1 MSISIEIQKSGFPI
15 KLGTVE
21 RWFDTSAESLTR
33 FHDMETEATKRL
45 NEFQRQIVE
54 SNIGKDI
61 EEDNITIDTVKG
73 AVDLE
78 KKYLE
83 IQYDLLLGDGTF
95 AELYDLYPDY
105 LVLQET
111 LEKVSEMI

>member
-21 RWFDTSAESLTR
+21 HWFDTSAESLTR

-73 AVDLE
+73 AVDL
-78 KKYLE
+78 
-83 IQYDLLLGDGTF
+83 
-95 AELYDLYPDY
+95 
-105 LVLQET
+105 
-111 LEKVSEMI
+111 

>member
-1 MSISIEIQKSGFPI
+1 M
-15 KLGTVE
+15 E

-95 AELYDLYPDY
+95 AELY
-105 LVLQET
+105 
-111 LEKVSEMI
+111 